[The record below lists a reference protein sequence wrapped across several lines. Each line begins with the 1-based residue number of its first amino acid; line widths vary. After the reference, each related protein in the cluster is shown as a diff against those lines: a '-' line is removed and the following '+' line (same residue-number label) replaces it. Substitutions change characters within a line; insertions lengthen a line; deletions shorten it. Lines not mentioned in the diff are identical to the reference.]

1 MLAAY
6 LDYAKERTSIIRRL
20 ADMAKVKL
28 EKCIDIVKAPL
39 QMTHQRYVTVN
50 YGTTRSAEENDLVT
64 QLVNG
69 GVDAIQQ
76 ASTAAAT
83 GKWSNFASEYFKNTK
98 KIINTFTGGKGFG
111 GGDEITDS
119 DLYLLSFIMIESRHG
134 QLESRA
140 LSLLLRSEEIC
151 SGLLSPSVT
160 SLIPEI
166 LPMESAKLM
175 VKKLDEKLYPKF
187 QINIS
192 PEDLYKG
199 AIAISRA
206 VSEKALRIFYTFEKI
221 PRDQEIVKREWN
233 GIFKYLLDEVKSFKN
248 GAELVETLKSWTGA
262 ALNSVGAETGQ
273 WIFHGANVILGLA
286 ALRFGAGG
294 NPNPTGGTGSE
305 VELQPLN
312 NPQSIGMAQIR
323 VFQQLSQL
331 VAQAQQLGPNG
342 AAALQAVL
350 GLQAQIQELAFQ
362 LQQKSEVNNENE
374 N

>member
-1 MLAAY
+1 ML
-6 LDYAKERTSIIRRL
+6 
-20 ADMAKVKL
+20 V
-28 EKCIDIVKAPL
+28 V
-39 QMTHQRYVTVN
+39 V
-50 YGTTRSAEENDLVT
+50 
-64 QLVNG
+64 
-69 GVDAIQQ
+69 
-76 ASTAAAT
+76 
-83 GKWSNFASEYFKNTK
+83 
-98 KIINTFTGGKGFG
+98 
-111 GGDEITDS
+111 
-119 DLYLLSFIMIESRHG
+119 
-134 QLESRA
+134 
-140 LSLLLRSEEIC
+140 LRSEEIC
-151 SGLLSPSVT
+151 SGLLTPSIT
-160 SLIPEI
+160 CLIPEI

-187 QINIS
+187 QINVS

-350 GLQAQIQELAFQ
+350 GLQAQI
-362 LQQKSEVNNENE
+362 
-374 N
+374 